1 MQRTV
6 VIKDNAKHKEQ
17 RTMNTPNE
25 DRKQT
30 DNMELLKQPASACG
44 PGCGCNASGTPGK
57 SRWVI
62 GVIVL
67 VAAGV
72 LVARDIIKSDGTSSQ
87 TSAPAFASLAALPT
101 PAGDG
106 GSATNAAT
114 AAPTTEKSMEPIGA
128 LAELNAVAAKLDA
141 VFVFLPGKEGTSSN
155 LPAATMNKAART
167 IEAQGKKIG
176 LFTLLPSSHDYD
188 QIEGKI
194 SLPAVLAMAK
204 GRGMNAIS
212 GDITETKLVQGYL
225 AASSAGGCGPSAGAG
240 CCPKK

>member
-1 MQRTV
+1 
-6 VIKDNAKHKEQ
+6 
-17 RTMNTPNE
+17 MNTPNE

-30 DNMELLKQPASACG
+30 DNIELLKQQAASCG
-44 PGCGCNASGTPGK
+44 PGCNCNATGKPGNK
-57 SRWVI
+57 RWVI
-62 GVIVL
+62 GAIVL
-67 VAAGV
+67 AAAGV
-72 LVARDIIKSDGTSSQ
+72 LVARDIIKSDGSSSETSGQ
-87 TSAPAFASLAALPT
+87 AFALPI
-101 PAGDG
+101 A
-106 GSATNAAT
+106 ATNSIA
-114 AAPTTEKSMEPIGA
+114 AAPTTEKRMEPIGA
-128 LAELNAVAAKLDA
+128 LAELNAVAVKLDA
-141 VFVFLPGKEGTSSN
+141 VFVFLPGKDGTSSN
-155 LPAATMNKAART
+155 SPASTMNKAART

-194 SLPAVLAMAK
+194 SLPGVLAMVK

>member
-1 MQRTV
+1 
-6 VIKDNAKHKEQ
+6 
-17 RTMNTPNE
+17 MNTPNE
-25 DRKQT
+25 DRKPT
-30 DNMELLKQPASACG
+30 DNMELLKQQASACG
-44 PGCGCNASGTPGK
+44 PGCGCNATGTPGK
-57 SRWVI
+57 TRWVI

-67 VAAGV
+67 AAAGV
-72 LVARDIIKSDGTSSQ
+72 LVARAMIKNDGA
-87 TSAPAFASLAALPT
+87 SAKATTPAFASLAALPT
-101 PAGDG
+101 PASDG
-106 GSATNAAT
+106 GSATNSST
-114 AAPTTEKSMEPIGA
+114 AAPTTEKSVEPSGT
-128 LAELNAVAAKLDA
+128 LSELNTVATNLDA

-194 SLPAVLAMAK
+194 SLPAVLAMVK

>member
-1 MQRTV
+1 
-6 VIKDNAKHKEQ
+6 
-17 RTMNTPNE
+17 MNTPNE
-25 DRKQT
+25 NGKPT
-30 DNMELLKQPASACG
+30 DNTELLKQQAASCG
-44 PGCGCNASGTPGK
+44 PGCNCNATGK
-57 SRWVI
+57 PSNKRWVI
-62 GVIVL
+62 GAIVL

-72 LVARDIIKSDGTSSQ
+72 LVARDIVKSDAAPAQ
-87 TSAPAFASLAALPT
+87 TSEQAFALPT
-101 PAGDG
+101 A
-106 GSATNAAT
+106 ATNSIA
-114 AAPTTEKSMEPIGA
+114 AAPTTEKRMEPIGA
-128 LAELNAVAAKLDA
+128 LAELNAVAVKLDA
-141 VFVFLPGKEGTSSN
+141 VFVFLPGKDGTPSN
-155 LPAATMNKAART
+155 SPASTMNKAART

>member
-1 MQRTV
+1 
-6 VIKDNAKHKEQ
+6 
-17 RTMNTPNE
+17 MNTPNE

-57 SRWVI
+57 TRWVI

-72 LVARDIIKSDGTSSQ
+72 LVARDIIKSD
-87 TSAPAFASLAALPT
+87 AALPQT
-101 PAGDG
+101 SGQAFALPIA
-106 GSATNAAT
+106 ATNSSA
-114 AAPTTEKSMEPIGA
+114 AAPTTEKSVEPIGA

-176 LFTLLPSSHDYD
+176 LFTLKAGLPDYEKIAG
-188 QIEGKI
+188 QI
-194 SLPAVLAMAK
+194 SMPAVLAMVK

-225 AASSAGGCGPSAGAG
+225 AASSAGGCCSGGSTT
-240 CCPKK
+240 CK